1 MEEINRYEK
10 YKDSGIEWIGEIPEH
25 WDIKRVK
32 FIISNELGIQIGPFG
47 SSLRSEFIRN
57 VGYKIYGQENVIKDD
72 FTLGYKY
79 LDEDKFN
86 ELIKYELFP
95 GDIVITM
102 MGTTG
107 KCKIVPENIEKGIMD
122 SHLIRIRVNNDKI
135 LEKFFAVL
143 INDSYSIMNN
153 IKYESK
159 GSIMEGLN
167 SSIIKSLYIPLP
179 NINEQSSIINFI
191 YRKTAEID
199 QIIANKQKLI
209 ALYEEEKQAIINQAV
224 TKGLDKNVEL
234 KDSGVEWL
242 GEIPEH
248 WEVKKL
254 NYCFRQIG
262 SGTTPTSG
270 KPEYYENGEF
280 NWLQTGDLNDS
291 EITETSKKITQ
302 KALDDN
308 STLRFYPIDSIVIA
322 MYGATI
328 GKTGFLKIE
337 TTTNQACCVLSKPK
351 NMFPKFVFY
360 WFNAVKKHIISL
372 SYGGGQPNINQ
383 EQIRSLKIQQPPINE
398 QKLIVVLIENEL
410 NRLSVIIEKFNKQI
424 DLLQEYRTTLISEV
438 VTGKIKVPNTIES

>member
-1 MEEINRYEK
+1 MEEISRYEK
-10 YKDSGIEWIGEIPEH
+10 YKDSGIEWIGEIPEN
-25 WDIKRVK
+25 WDIKKIKHRCYVKGRVGWK
-32 FIISNELGIQIGPFG
+32 GLKS
-47 SSLRSEFIRN
+47 SEFLTDGFSYLVTGTDFKNDTVDWDNCYHIDEERYN
-57 VGYKIYGQENVIKDD
+57 EDPYIQLQNEDLLITKDG
-72 FTLGYKY
+72 TIGKLAVVTN
-79 LDEDKFN
+79 LDK
-86 ELIKYELFP
+86 P
-95 GDIVITM
+95 A
-102 MGTTG
+102 
-107 KCKIVPENIEKGIMD
+107 C
-122 SHLIRIRVNNDKI
+122 
-135 LEKFFAVL
+135 
-143 INDSYSIMNN
+143 
-153 IKYESK
+153 
-159 GSIMEGLN
+159 LN
-167 SSIIKSLYIPLP
+167 SGIFVVRSTKEDFSTRYLLWVLKSSTFTDFNGLTAYGSTIQHLYQNVFVEFAFAFPAVQTQISIADYLRK
-179 NINEQSSIINFI
+179 
-191 YRKTAEID
+191 KTAEID

-398 QKLIVVLIENEL
+398 QKLIVVLIESEL

>member
-1 MEEINRYEK
+1 MEEIKKYDN

-25 WDIKRVK
+25 WECKMIKRLSPVK
-32 FIISNELGIQIGPFG
+32 RGASPRPIDNPIYFDNNGEYSWVRIADVSASERYLENTEQILSELGASLSVKRNPGDFFLSIAGTVGKPIISKIKCCIHDGFVYFPDLKINP
-47 SSLRSEFIRN
+47 EFL
-57 VGYKIYGQENVIKDD
+57 Y
-72 FTLGYKY
+72 Y
-79 LDEDKFN
+79 LF
-86 ELIKYELFP
+86 
-95 GDIVITM
+95 
-102 MGTTG
+102 TTG
-107 KCKIVPENIEKGIMD
+107 LPYKG
-122 SHLIRIRVNNDKI
+122 LGKW
-135 LEKFFAVL
+135 
-143 INDSYSIMNN
+143 
-153 IKYESK
+153 
-159 GSIMEGLN
+159 GTQLN
-167 SSIIKSLYIPLP
+167 LNTDTVGEIYIPVPLETE
-179 NINEQSSIINFI
+179 IESLVSFLD
-191 YRKTAEID
+191 RKTAEID

-224 TKGLDKNVEL
+224 TKGLDPTVKL
-234 KDSGVEWL
+234 KESGVEWL

-254 NYCFRQIG
+254 NYCFGQIG

-291 EITETSKKITQ
+291 EIIETSKKITQ

-308 STLRFYPIDSIVIA
+308 STLRFYPLDSIVIA

-328 GKTGFLKIE
+328 GKTGILKIE
-337 TTTNQACCVLSKPK
+337 STTNQACCVLSKPR

-383 EQIRSLKIQQPPINE
+383 EQIRSLKIQQPPIDE
-398 QKLIVVLIENEL
+398 QKNVVEYIDNEL
-410 NRLSVIIEKFNKQI
+410 SRLSVIIEKFNKQI

-438 VTGKIKVPNTIES
+438 VTGKIKVPNTIEA